1 MNGPQ
6 LIAVFKLA
14 RSFIACGLGCVFLY
28 LSFQTG
34 MPNTNNPII
43 ISTGTEELL
52 IRYVLRFINLE
63 PKEAFF
69 QISLVFF
76 ILSATRLI
84 EAIGLWFDKNWASY
98 LAIASGLI
106 YATLATYSL
115 NQKFSWVTV
124 LVLILS
130 LLISAYLTFRLI
142 KKRHGAKQ

>member
-1 MNGPQ
+1 
-6 LIAVFKLA
+6 
-14 RSFIACGLGCVFLY
+14 
-28 LSFQTG
+28 
-34 MPNTNNPII
+34 MPNTNTPII

-52 IRYVLRFINLE
+52 IRHILRFINLE

-106 YATLATYSL
+106 YTTLAIYSL
-115 NQKFSWVTV
+115 NQKFSWVTL

-130 LLISAYLTFRLI
+130 LLVSAYLTVRLI
-142 KKRHGAKQ
+142 KAKEGLK

>member
-1 MNGPQ
+1 MNGLK
-6 LIAVFKLA
+6 LIAIFKLA

-115 NQKFSWVTV
+115 NQKFSWITA

-130 LLISAYLTFRLI
+130 LLVSAYLTVRLI
-142 KKRHGAKQ
+142 KGKEGLK